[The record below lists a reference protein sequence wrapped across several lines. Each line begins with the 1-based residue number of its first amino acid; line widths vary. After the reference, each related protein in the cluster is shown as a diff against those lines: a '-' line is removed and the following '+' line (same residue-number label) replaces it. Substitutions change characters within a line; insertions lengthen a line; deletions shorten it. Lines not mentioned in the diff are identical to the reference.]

1 MIRVLNNENFKSE
14 IENSDK
20 VVIVDFFATWCGPC
34 KMLTPVFEELSNS
47 MTDVD
52 FVKVDI
58 DQSLRIAQEYNI
70 TSVPTMMIFKNGKPV
85 DTIMGFV
92 PKQNIENKLRM
103 HL

>member
-14 IENSDK
+14 IENSVK

>member
-1 MIRVLNNENFKSE
+1 MIRILNNDNFKTE
-14 IENSDK
+14 IESSDK

-34 KMLTPVFEELSNS
+34 KMLTPIFEELSNS

-58 DQSLRIAQEYNI
+58 DQSLSIAQKYDI
-70 TSVPTMMIFKNGKPV
+70 TSVPTMMIFKNGEPV
-85 DTIMGFV
+85 DTIIGFV

>member
-1 MIRVLNNENFKSE
+1 MIKVLNNENFKSE

-103 HL
+103 YL